1 MKDLLRSDEKRR
13 LKIAEILY
21 EKNDWMSLT
30 KIAEEVGS
38 SIRSVKY
45 DLEFFKDSLEDF
57 TIETSSHG
65 VRIYFHRNKS
75 LRTLYSN
82 ILTHSLSFNLL
93 EEIFLNETYSASELA
108 DLLFISPSSLY
119 RMVDHIN
126 EVAEKHGIRVETNPC
141 RVIGN
146 EDRIRLFYYQYFYEK
161 YIYLQKSDFKDNELI
176 DNLIQFAIFHT
187 NYQIDFAF
195 YGIVQIISTI
205 NYIRF
210 KNKHHTKISRSKINL
225 ERLMLDPSTLNASDE
240 YFEKEIGSPIN
251 YQLITQLFKPF
262 VEIGYSLNYESLMDK
277 VNSDH
282 RIAKEVNY
290 LEEFLD
296 ELAADHNLPIPNK
309 EQMILGIQNARHME
323 KSDPRMG
330 YILYDRNKSFALD
343 IETKFPNFYNQLC
356 QGLKKYRKLCSLPDT
371 DDGLN
376 YLLYITYSYWESLT
390 LNLRK
395 KYSKIKVLIV
405 SNRHTAHSHMLRDFI
420 SYDFSR
426 QLEIDVYL
434 DVFLTT
440 EILEELEHDF
450 IISNFPLPPLKT
462 KNTVLIENIPG
473 AQDHAKIQEEIYR
486 IRENIRLNGDVLL

>member
-126 EVAEKHGIRVETNPC
+126 KVVEEDGIRIETNPC
-141 RVIGN
+141 RLIGD
-146 EDRIRLFYYQYFYEK
+146 EARIRLLYYQYFYEK
-161 YIYLQKSDFKDNELI
+161 YIYLQNTDWEDNELI
-176 DNLIQFAIFHT
+176 DNLLHYALHHT

-195 YGIVQIISTI
+195 YGILKVIATV

-210 KNKHHTKISRSKINL
+210 KNKHRIKINSSKINL
-225 ERLMLDPSTLNASDE
+225 ERIVNDPSILNASSE
-240 YFEKEIGSPIN
+240 YFEKIIGSKIT

-262 VEIGYSLNYESLMDK
+262 VEVGYSLNYERLREK
-277 VNSDH
+277 VNNDS
-282 RIAKEVNY
+282 RITKEVHY
-290 LEEFLD
+290 LEDFIE
-296 ELAADHNLPIPNK
+296 ELARDYNLPIPNK
-309 EQMILGIQNARHME
+309 EEMILGIQNARHME
-323 KSDPRMG
+323 RSDPRMG
-330 YILYDRNKSFALD
+330 YILYDRNKLFALD
-343 IETKFPNFYNQLC
+343 IESNFPNFYKQLC
-356 QGLKKYRKLCSLPDT
+356 EGLKRYRKICSLPDT
-371 DDGLN
+371 EDGLN
-376 YLLYITYSYWESLT
+376 YLIYITYSYWGELT

-395 KYSKIKVLIV
+395 RFKKIKVLVV
-405 SNRHTAHSHMLRDFI
+405 SNRHTAHSYMLRDFI
-420 SYDFSR
+420 SYEFSR

-434 DVFLTT
+434 DVFLTVD
-440 EILEELEHDF
+440 ILEELEYDF
-450 IISNFPLPPLKT
+450 IITNFPLPYLKS
-462 KNTVLIENIPG
+462 KNSVLIESIPG
-473 AQDHAKIQEEIYR
+473 SQDHLKIQEEIYR
-486 IRENIRLNGDVLL
+486 IRENRQLNGDILP

>member
-1 MKDLLRSDEKRR
+1 MDHLLRKNERRR
-13 LKIAEILY
+13 LRIAEILY
-21 EKNDWMSLT
+21 EKNDWMTVNEL
-30 KIAEEVGS
+30 AQELGS
-38 SIRSVKY
+38 SVRSIKY
-45 DLEFFKDSLEDF
+45 DLDAFKESFDDF
-57 TIETSSHG
+57 TIQTSKHG
-65 VRIYFHRNKS
+65 VRIHFHRNKS

-82 ILTHSLSFNLL
+82 ILTHSIPFSLL
-93 EEIFLNETYSASELA
+93 ETIFEDETYSTNELA
-108 DLLFISPSSLY
+108 DKFFISTSTLY
-119 RMVDHIN
+119 RIIDHFN
-126 EVAEKHGIRVETNPC
+126 ELASKYDVRIETNPC
-141 RVIGN
+141 RLIGN
-146 EDRIRLFYYQYFYEK
+146 EERIRQFFYQYFYEK
-161 YIYLQKSDFKDNELI
+161 YIYLQNTDWEDNELI
-176 DNLIQFAIFHT
+176 DNLLHYALHHT

-195 YGIVQIISTI
+195 YGILKVIATV

-210 KNKHHTKISRSKINL
+210 KNKHRIKINSSKINL
-225 ERLMLDPSTLNASDE
+225 ERIVNDPSILNASSE
-240 YFEKEIGSPIN
+240 YFEKIIGSKIT

-309 EQMILGIQNARHME
+309 EQLILGIQNARHME

-434 DVFLTT
+434 DIFLTT

>member
-161 YIYLQKSDFKDNELI
+161 YIYLQKSDYKDNELI

-440 EILEELEHDF
+440 EILEELEYDF

>member
-296 ELAADHNLPIPNK
+296 ELARDYNLPIPNK
-309 EQMILGIQNARHME
+309 EEMILGIQNARHME
-323 KSDPRMG
+323 RSDPRMG
-330 YILYDRNKSFALD
+330 YILYDRNKLFALD
-343 IETKFPNFYNQLC
+343 IESNFPNFYKQLC
-356 QGLKKYRKLCSLPDT
+356 EGLKRYRKICSLPDT
-371 DDGLN
+371 EDGLN
-376 YLLYITYSYWESLT
+376 YLIYITYSYWGELT

-395 KYSKIKVLIV
+395 RFKKIKVLVV
-405 SNRHTAHSHMLRDFI
+405 SNRHTAHSYMLSNFI
-420 SYDFSR
+420 SYEFSR

-434 DVFLTT
+434 DVFLTVD
-440 EILEELEHDF
+440 ILEELEYDF
-450 IISNFPLPPLKT
+450 IITNFPLPYLKS
-462 KNTVLIENIPG
+462 KNSVLIESIPG
-473 AQDHAKIQEEIYR
+473 SQDHLKIQEEIYR
-486 IRENIRLNGDVLL
+486 IRENRQLNGDILP